1 MAELESKL
9 FDESWNYK
17 NRANILKRLSE
28 KTYDVIVIGGGITGA
43 GVAREASLRNLKVAL
58 LDMQD
63 FAAGTSS
70 RSSKLAHGGIRYL
83 ANGEFGLVREA
94 ATERN
99 WLLAHLPHLLRP
111 IPFLFV
117 WWEGS
122 KDNKK
127 LIKVAT
133 TLYDL
138 LGNFRSK
145 FKTYK
150 KHKWYPPEKVFEFEP
165 EIKREGNLGAAIY
178 YDNNIDDARLTMETL
193 KEAVIRGADIVN
205 YCKVVGYTKQNGK
218 IVGVRCKDVETQ
230 KEFEVKGTLVVNATG
245 VWTDNLLEIYPPNM
259 PKPVIRPTKGVHIQ
273 YRREHVKN
281 NMATIIRSI
290 TDKRAFFV
298 LPRGNHTIIGTT
310 DTDYKGDYANP
321 FCDKE
326 DADYLITSVKHYFP
340 KAELDYKN
348 ILSTYAGIRPLVMEQ
363 GKSESAV
370 SRDHTIFWTD
380 DGLISIA
387 GGKLTTFRRMA
398 EDLFTRV
405 EEKEIFPKIARKKR
419 FSRQKYAIGLDK
431 QSWSKILKESGVSLD
446 EEVANHI
453 YEQYGRGAIKILE
466 LIKSDKSLKDR
477 IDDENE
483 FIAAEIVYGLKYE
496 PTPHLIDIFCRR
508 TEMSLFI
515 DHKKQLN
522 AAKKVADLMAQ
533 EYDWSD
539 QKKTEEIN
547 LYLDH
552 IKKTVAFIK

>member
-1 MAELESKL
+1 
-9 FDESWNYK
+9 
-17 NRANILKRLSE
+17 
-28 KTYDVIVIGGGITGA
+28 
-43 GVAREASLRNLKVAL
+43 
-58 LDMQD
+58 
-63 FAAGTSS
+63 
-70 RSSKLAHGGIRYL
+70 
-83 ANGEFGLVREA
+83 
-94 ATERN
+94 
-99 WLLAHLPHLLRP
+99 
-111 IPFLFV
+111 
-117 WWEGS
+117 
-122 KDNKK
+122 
-127 LIKVAT
+127 
-133 TLYDL
+133 
-138 LGNFRSK
+138 
-145 FKTYK
+145 
-150 KHKWYPPEKVFEFEP
+150 
-165 EIKREGNLGAAIY
+165 
-178 YDNNIDDARLTMETL
+178 
-193 KEAVIRGADIVN
+193 
-205 YCKVVGYTKQNGK
+205 
-218 IVGVRCKDVETQ
+218 
-230 KEFEVKGTLVVNATG
+230 
-245 VWTDNLLEIYPPNM
+245 
-259 PKPVIRPTKGVHIQ
+259 
-273 YRREHVKN
+273 
-281 NMATIIRSI
+281 
-290 TDKRAFFV
+290 
-298 LPRGNHTIIGTT
+298 
-310 DTDYKGDYANP
+310 
-321 FCDKE
+321 
-326 DADYLITSVKHYFP
+326 
-340 KAELDYKN
+340 
-348 ILSTYAGIRPLVMEQ
+348 MEQ

-547 LYLDH
+547 LYMDH
-552 IKKTVAFIK
+552 IKKTVVFIK